1 MTTNIYSSIRDSQ
14 SKNKA
19 LGDDTEIKQTCLLG
33 SVAPFIF
40 LYLSIEHFIMIYCVI
55 DMEGGVYI
63 KGPRSLLGVGVEI
76 RFIVVFSWVCMYV
89 CLNGN
94 FYGDTSI

>member
-1 MTTNIYSSIRDSQ
+1 
-14 SKNKA
+14 
-19 LGDDTEIKQTCLLG
+19 
-33 SVAPFIF
+33 
-40 LYLSIEHFIMIYCVI
+40 MIYCVI